1 MTTPRVV
8 SLTTRRPR
16 DNGWSVV
23 LEIAGALVGKIGSHE
38 RYQRVLDGI
47 HALLHCDSAAW
58 RRLEDDER
66 VPVATRGRVPET
78 SALRFPIAEHPR
90 LAQFV
95 RDRRP
100 VRIRDESLPDPF
112 DGLIE
117 GGVALSRVHACMG
130 CALVA
135 GDDLVGVLS
144 VDALEAAA
152 FDDVDDDALAAV
164 ACLAAAAIRTTD
176 MIEQLER
183 NAERAG
189 LVVRELAHDTT
200 TRVGGELLGRSPAM
214 EALRAEVALAAR
226 ADFPVLITGE
236 TGVGK
241 EVVARAVHDAS
252 RRAAQP
258 LIYLNCAALPETIAE
273 SELFGH
279 VRGAFTGAHEHRAGK
294 FEVADGGTLFL
305 DEIGELPL
313 SIQPKLLR
321 ALQSGEIQRIGA
333 DKPLLADVRTLAATN
348 RNLADE
354 IAAGRFRAD
363 LFHRLSVLPIE
374 VPPLRERRDDISLL
388 AGHFLDE
395 ARRRLGRGRIRLTAE
410 ARARIEAAEWAGNV
424 RELQHALLRA
434 ALRASGGRQRELVVI
449 EANHFECYAAPATVA
464 EPARPAT
471 APAVPLVDAVD
482 DVKRERLRA
491 ALERTHGNWAEAAR
505 QLGLDRGNL
514 HRLATRL
521 GLR

>member
-8 SLTTRRPR
+8 SLTSRRPR

-47 HALLHCDSAAW
+47 HALLHCDSAALL
-58 RRLEDDER
+58 RLEDDEL
-66 VPVATRGRVPET
+66 VPVATRGLVPET

-144 VDALEAAA
+144 VDALDAAA

-189 LVVRELAHDTT
+189 QVVRELAHDTT

-226 ADFPVLITGE
+226 AAAHTSIEPGSSRSPMAAHCSSTRSASCRCRSSRSCC
-236 TGVGK
+236 
-241 EVVARAVHDAS
+241 ARCNPARSSGSAPTSHCASTSGSSQRPTATSPTRSPPGDSARTCSIASACSRSRS
-252 RRAAQP
+252 RRSA
-258 LIYLNCAALPETIAE
+258 T
-273 SELFGH
+273 
-279 VRGAFTGAHEHRAGK
+279 
-294 FEVADGGTLFL
+294 
-305 DEIGELPL
+305 
-313 SIQPKLLR
+313 
-321 ALQSGEIQRIGA
+321 
-333 DKPLLADVRTLAATN
+333 AATIS
-348 RNLADE
+348 ACS
-354 IAAGRFRAD
+354 RAT
-363 LFHRLSVLPIE
+363 SST
-374 VPPLRERRDDISLL
+374 RRGSCS
-388 AGHFLDE
+388 G
-395 ARRRLGRGRIRLTAE
+395 
-410 ARARIEAAEWAGNV
+410 WAGS
-424 RELQHALLRA
+424 A
-434 ALRASGGRQRELVVI
+434 
-449 EANHFECYAAPATVA
+449 
-464 EPARPAT
+464 
-471 APAVPLVDAVD
+471 
-482 DVKRERLRA
+482 
-491 ALERTHGNWAEAAR
+491 
-505 QLGLDRGNL
+505 
-514 HRLATRL
+514 
-521 GLR
+521 